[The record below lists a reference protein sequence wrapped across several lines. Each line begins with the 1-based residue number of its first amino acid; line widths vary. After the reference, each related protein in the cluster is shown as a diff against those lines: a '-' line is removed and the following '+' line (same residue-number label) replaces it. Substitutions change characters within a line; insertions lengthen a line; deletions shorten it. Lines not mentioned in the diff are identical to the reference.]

1 MLQLD
6 DVQLYDLSE
15 AGPLLFKDPA
25 RLTRGRP
32 MSFIVHGL
40 EPLRRRRSGRYRNLS
55 RGSAMGTE
63 TAGALGKALATQ
75 FEFTFNVLQ
84 QNTAGVDHAGSLQA
98 PQAAG
103 NSMNW
108 VGGHLV
114 GARCGL
120 LELLGADPVWDEKKR
135 ARYGRGSLPITP
147 EDAQPW
153 DEIQAAL
160 ATSQERL
167 RAAFA
172 ALAPERLLAPLPED
186 QNPFRVDNLA
196 EYIGTYAFHEAY
208 HVGQLGLIR
217 RTYGMD
223 GAIS

>member
-1 MLQLD
+1 
-6 DVQLYDLSE
+6 
-15 AGPLLFKDPA
+15 
-25 RLTRGRP
+25 
-32 MSFIVHGL
+32 MS
-40 EPLRRRRSGRYRNLS
+40 
-55 RGSAMGTE
+55 TE
-63 TAGALGKALATQ
+63 TAGALAKTLATQ
-75 FEFTFNVLQ
+75 FEFTFNVFQ
-84 QNTAGVDHAGSLQA
+84 QNVAGVDHAGSLRV
-98 PQAAG
+98 PQPAG

-120 LELLGADPVWDEKKR
+120 LALFGAEPVWDEKKR
-135 ARYGRGSLPITP
+135 ARYARGAPPITP

-172 ALAPERLLAPLPED
+172 SVTAEQLLAPLPED
-186 QNPFRVDNLA
+186 ENPFRVDNLA

-208 HVGQLGLIR
+208 HVGQLGVIR